1 MSTFVQTDVGTLL
14 GEFDLSGDHNAVG
27 LVLNGN
33 VKDSTQ
39 YGGSARV
46 FKPGQPSWDAVGEG
60 YNDFVDDGLDETL
73 ESRMALAN
81 VLLSLAPQGTAD
93 TKPAYFGQAV
103 VAEYSPV
110 GGVDVGEMLA
120 FRWSATGSGKDG
132 IVRGQIMLNAQ
143 PSANGNGTS
152 AQLGE
157 VGATQSVF
165 MGLHF
170 IAASAAI
177 TVTLE
182 SDDASDMVGSTP
194 QITAV
199 AQSAPGYQFL
209 SAAGA
214 VTDTWWRVDFA
225 TAGGTFDIIAVVGIQ

>member
-1 MSTFVQTDVGTLL
+1 MAPFVQTDVGTLL

-46 FKPGQPSWDAVGEG
+46 FKPGQPSWEAVGEG
-60 YNDFVDDGLDETL
+60 YNDFADDSLDETL

-81 VLLSLAPQGTAD
+81 VLLTLAPQGTAD
-93 TKPAYFGQAV
+93 TKPTYFGQAV
-103 VAEYSPV
+103 AAEYSPV

-120 FRWSATGSGKDG
+120 FRWSATGSGGDG

-143 PSANGNGTS
+143 PSSSGNGTS
-152 AQLGE
+152 AQLGA
-157 VGATQSVF
+157 VSDTQKVY

-170 IAASAAI
+170 LAADAAI

-194 QITAV
+194 QITAA

-209 SAAGA
+209 SAAGEI
-214 VTDTWWRVDFA
+214 TDVWWRVDF
-225 TAGGTFDIIAVVGIQ
+225 TTTSGTFDIIAVVGIQ